1 MAVVITN
8 QSRIAKGQISLAQV
22 EASFHRLQTELEA
35 HDTRFDA
42 WYICPH
48 AKADACDCKK
58 PAPSLLLRAA
68 RDLTI
73 DLSQSFV
80 VGDSGFNDVQ
90 AGAAVGCRTVLVRTG
105 EGQDSLTVY
114 RQSWADV
121 EPDFVAENVLE
132 AARWILKAFSVSKS

>member
-1 MAVVITN
+1 MTCP
-8 QSRIAKGQISLAQV
+8 
-22 EASFHRLQTELEA
+22 
-35 HDTRFDA
+35 
-42 WYICPH
+42 YICPH

-58 PAPSLLLRAA
+58 PAPGLLLRAA